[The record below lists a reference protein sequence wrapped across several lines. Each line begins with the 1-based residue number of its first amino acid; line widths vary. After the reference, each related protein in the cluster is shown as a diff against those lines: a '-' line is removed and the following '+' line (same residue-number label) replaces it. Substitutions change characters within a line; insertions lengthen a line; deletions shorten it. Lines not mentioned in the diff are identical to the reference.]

1 MKKWSLLVLL
11 FWAIT
16 ASVWAQKTDH
26 YLLKNVRIHTGQGDI
41 IEEGAIAVKAGK
53 IVDIGPAKELA
64 QKNYKEQIDGQ
75 GQWVYPALIAA
86 NTQLG
91 LVEVEAVRATLDFRE
106 VGYFNPNIR
115 SVVAYNTD
123 SEILPTILSNG
134 ILYSQV
140 VPEGGRISGQSS
152 VLRLSAFN
160 WEDAAVEL
168 DEGTHLW
175 WPKRFQFT
183 GWWAAPGP
191 TKLNEKYR
199 PTIAGLQLYLAEAAA
214 YCQQEAPEKKN
225 IKMESMRGLFS
236 GEKRLYVHVD
246 EAKAMLEAH
255 QLLSPYGVKLV
266 FVGAAE
272 AWRIADF
279 LAEQKIP
286 VILSNLHALPRLEHD
301 DVDQPYK
308 TPAILHKKGV
318 KFALSMQGSW
328 NQRNLAFQAGQAVA
342 YGLPKEVALAAITS
356 NVAEILGLSE
366 QIGSLEKGKAA
377 SFILSKGDLLDMRSS
392 QIMAAYLDGK
402 LLDLDKDKQKQLY
415 KKYMDKYELEMPAS
429 KN

>member
-1 MKKWSLLVLL
+1 
-11 FWAIT
+11 
-16 ASVWAQKTDH
+16 
-26 YLLKNVRIHTGQGDI
+26 
-41 IEEGAIAVKAGK
+41 
-53 IVDIGPAKELA
+53 
-64 QKNYKEQIDGQ
+64 
-75 GQWVYPALIAA
+75 
-86 NTQLG
+86 
-91 LVEVEAVRATLDFRE
+91 
-106 VGYFNPNIR
+106 
-115 SVVAYNTD
+115 
-123 SEILPTILSNG
+123 
-134 ILYSQV
+134 
-140 VPEGGRISGQSS
+140 
-152 VLRLSAFN
+152 
-160 WEDAAVEL
+160 
-168 DEGTHLW
+168 
-175 WPKRFQFT
+175 
-183 GWWAAPGP
+183 
-191 TKLNEKYR
+191 
-199 PTIAGLQLYLAEAAA
+199 
-214 YCQQEAPEKKN
+214 
-225 IKMESMRGLFS
+225 MESMRGLFS